1 MKKITLDFG
10 GLTSAAALTRREI
23 HEYIAEKMA
32 FPEYYGHNLD
42 ALYDCLTD
50 ITEPTAVGIA
60 IPMIPE
66 NMQESE
72 RQTAAPAGGG
82 EDPPRRVSRQ
92 EYFDV
97 MKYFLKVRKAFAD
110 AETDNPN
117 LAVFDLAA
125 VPEEF
130 MEWIREPEV

>member
-1 MKKITLDFG
+1 MRKVTLDFG
-10 GLTSAAALTRREI
+10 GPVSAAGLTRREI

-50 ITEPTAVGIA
+50 ISEPTAVGLA
-60 IPMIPE
+60 IPAAFE
-66 NMQESE
+66 NPREAA
-72 RQTAAPAGGG
+72 RQMTAPADGND
-82 EDPPRRVSRQ
+82 DPPRRVLRQ
-92 EYFDV
+92 EQDHFDA

-117 LAVFDLAA
+117 LAVFDLTGM
-125 VPEEF
+125 PENTE
-130 MEWIREPEV
+130 E

>member
-1 MKKITLDFG
+1 MRKITLDFG
-10 GLTSAAALTRREI
+10 GSVSEAALTRREI

-60 IPMIPE
+60 IPEISE
-66 NMQESE
+66 NLQETAP
-72 RQTAAPAGGG
+72 QMAAPEDGNG
-82 EDPPRRVSRQ
+82 DPPRRVSRQ
-92 EYFDV
+92 GQEHFDV
-97 MKYFLKVRKAFAD
+97 AKYLLKVRKAFAD

-117 LAVFDLAA
+117 LAVFDLTALPED
-125 VPEEF
+125 PEE
-130 MEWIREPEV
+130 